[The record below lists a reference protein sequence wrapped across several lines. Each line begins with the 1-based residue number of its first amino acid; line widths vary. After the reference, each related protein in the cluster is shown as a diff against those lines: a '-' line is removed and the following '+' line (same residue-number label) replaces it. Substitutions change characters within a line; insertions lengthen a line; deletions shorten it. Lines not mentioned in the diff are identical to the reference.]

1 MTARLLYR
9 LVPLLVCVTLVFA
22 AYHVYGAVLAARV
35 RNWPFAAFY
44 TVFSLAGLALAR
56 ALWSAR
62 RFIERQMKDA
72 AAAEPR

>member
-1 MTARLLYR
+1 MSARLLYR
-9 LVPLLVCVTLVFA
+9 LVPLFVCITLVFA

-44 TVFSLAGLALAR
+44 AVFSFAGLALAR

-62 RFIERQMKDA
+62 KSIDRQMKDA
-72 AAAEPR
+72 AAEPR